1 MPDNTNHRRSNSI
14 RGISTRVNRLP
25 LNIKLADPE
34 FHLPRS
40 IDLLVGS
47 VMSLSLFAIDQI
59 NLTREGYEL
68 YLQKTRLGWV
78 VAGGASS
85 QRATG
90 LSICHSTNLESLVLQ
105 FWTIEEIATNRPL
118 SEEESMC
125 EAHFIRTVFRGD
137 DGRYSVRLPFRD
149 TNKRL
154 GESRSVALK
163 RLLALERKL
172 NTNMTLKSD
181 YTQVINEYLKLKY
194 MSLVE
199 NPDEEG
205 YYMPHHAVLKESSET
220 TKVRVVFDASAKTS
234 NGVSLN
240 DLLMVGPTV
249 QNNLFAHL
257 IRFRTY
263 NCVIIA
269 DIEKMYRQVALH
281 EDDRRYQRI
290 LWRHNGKI
298 EMFQLNTLTFGVS
311 SSPFLAIRTLQQLAD
326 DESLVHPRASKIIKS
341 HLYVDDLLTGAETF
355 DQARVIRDEIIALLV
370 RGGFTYPSMGIK

>member
-1 MPDNTNHRRSNSI
+1 M
-14 RGISTRVNRLP
+14 
-25 LNIKLADPE
+25 ADPE

-47 VMSLSLFAIDQI
+47 VVSLSLFAVGQI
-59 NLTREGYEL
+59 NLKRERYEL

-85 QRATG
+85 QKTTR
-90 LSICHSTNLESLVLQ
+90 LSRCHSTNLESLVLQ
-105 FWTIEEIATNRPL
+105 FWAIEEITTNKPL

-125 EAHFIRTVFRGD
+125 EVHFVRTVSRGD

-154 GESRSVALK
+154 GESWSMALK
-163 RLLALERKL
+163 RLLVLEHKL
-172 NTNMTLKSD
+172 NANMTLKSN
-181 YTQVINEYLKLKY
+181 YTQVINEYLKLKH

-220 TKVRVVFDASAKTS
+220 TKVRVVFDTSAKTS

-240 DLLMVGPTV
+240 NLLMIGPTV
-249 QNNLFAHL
+249 QNNLIAHL

-263 NCVIIA
+263 NCVITA
-269 DIEKMYRQVALH
+269 DIEKMYRQVSLH
-281 EDDRRYQRI
+281 EDDRRYQLI
-290 LWRHNGKI
+290 LWRHDGKI
-298 EMFQLNTLTFGVS
+298 ETFQLNTLTFGVS

-326 DESLVHPRASKIIKS
+326 DESLVHPRAAKILKS
-341 HLYVDDLLTGAETF
+341 HLYVDDLFTGAETF
-355 DQARVIRDEIIALLV
+355 DQARVIRDEIIALLA
-370 RGGFTYPSMGIK
+370 RGGFIIRQWASNDERAINDLPSNSLHY